1 MVFLKYGRRINL
13 NIYVRTILDFFFIGP
28 SFLRHKKTRT
38 KKRERARERERE
50 RERKKSVGVALRA
63 CWIYTIKKC
72 ALGEIKSQY
81 SSCVVVSGG
90 GGGGGDV
97 IIKGV
102 RTRCVTFLINVRG
115 EFLDTITNND
125 EHDVLPPRTPPKPP
139 PPRRVDDDH
148 HHRHFHA
155 DECIEA

>member
-1 MVFLKYGRRINL
+1 MVFWKYGRRINL

-38 KKRERARERERE
+38 KKRERARERE
-50 RERKKSVGVALRA
+50 KKKRGCCSARVLDIYHKEVRVGRDKITVFV
-63 CWIYTIKKC
+63 CC
-72 ALGEIKSQY
+72 
-81 SSCVVVSGG
+81 CSGG

-115 EFLDTITNND
+115 EFLDTIITNND

-139 PPRRVDDDH
+139 PPPRRVDDDD